1 VQVGGVSFLNN
12 DTVNLLSGAVVFLL
26 SFTVFLFV

>member
-1 VQVGGVSFLNN
+1 VGGVSFLNT
-12 DTVNLLSGAVVFLL
+12 DTVNLRSGAVVFLL